1 MNNLGKLIPVI
12 LLLCGML
19 LWARTCNKVSREHS
33 IEEIVKD
40 QRIATAIIQSK
51 LYNAKKADT
60 DYYYSFY
67 ADSVK
72 YTYVTNAAINKN
84 IGDTLTINYSVK
96 TPTSSYY
103 YKENDGSYSFSLID
117 VVVLLIAV
125 FVIGL
130 IAYARHSKSQKRK

>member
-1 MNNLGKLIPVI
+1 MNNLSKLIPVI
-12 LLLCGML
+12 LLLSGIL
-19 LWARTCNKVSREHS
+19 LWGRTCNKFSREHS

-40 QRIATAIIQSK
+40 QRIATAVIQSK
-51 LYNAKKADT
+51 SYDATKADT

-72 YTYVTNAAINKN
+72 YSNSTNAAINKN
-84 IGDTLTINYSVK
+84 IGDTLTINYSAK

-125 FVIGL
+125 SVIAL
-130 IAYARHSKSQKRK
+130 IAYANYSKSLKRK